1 MGSPLSSLLKLYLLH
16 FLEMVI
22 FSHLSKARTADLC
35 RHAPKFLSQV
45 CGLEPIQWNELQQG
59 QCSILVQKDTH
70 TPDDW
75 VIESLPE
82 SVSTMCIHCA
92 HRQVWVSPALIS
104 SRSLSILQGLSQP
117 LASCWKVSVL
127 HFLRLQVWWGLC
139 WDSTTPVCG
148 ASSALGLQL
157 QKLCVQSPG
166 EEELSDFVNNSRAL
180 KIAKRKVWSTLIL
193 NLTYCGCKG
202 LWQCWG

>member
-1 MGSPLSSLLKLYLLH
+1 MW
-16 FLEMVI
+16 
-22 FSHLSKARTADLC
+22 ARTNSVKWVTAG
-35 RHAPKFLSQV
+35 S
-45 CGLEPIQWNELQQG
+45 
-59 QCSILVQKDTH
+59 VQYLGAEGH
-70 TPDDW
+70 SYSW
-75 VIESLPE
+75 WLRVIESLPE

-92 HRQVWVSPALIS
+92 HRQAWVSPALIS

-180 KIAKRKVWSTLIL
+180 EIAKRKVWSTLIL